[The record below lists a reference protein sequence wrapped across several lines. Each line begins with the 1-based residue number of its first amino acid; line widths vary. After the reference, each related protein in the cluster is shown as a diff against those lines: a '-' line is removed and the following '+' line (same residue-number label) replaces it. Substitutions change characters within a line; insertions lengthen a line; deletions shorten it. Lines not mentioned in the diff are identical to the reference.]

1 MTEKV
6 VKIAQTQTAISFIH
20 LSEHKQA
27 GFVLTSHTMATFPA
41 MVKLTNFAMED
52 KNVTAIYAAGYENC
66 I

>member
-1 MTEKV
+1 MTGKL
-6 VKIAQTQTAISFIH
+6 VKMAAQTSISFIH

-27 GFVLTSHTMATFPA
+27 GFMLTNPIMVTFPA

-52 KNVTAIYAAGYENC
+52 KNVTAIYAAGYEEC

>member
-1 MTEKV
+1 MTDKV

-27 GFVLTSHTMATFPA
+27 GFIPTSSTMVTFPA
-41 MVKLTNFAMED
+41 MVKLTNFATEV